1 MQGIGTLLQ
10 ASPFG
15 GARRT
20 TLTYC
25 SLKSSNTKQ
34 KERKTPIYLTT
45 HFHKRTTTSERRHKI
60 IYNYAEK
67 KTEKGLQMHL
77 TTQFQ
82 TFPDRKQGICPQQ
95 TVLPTTLNI
104 QFVEGKHTTYRGK
117 TDALP
122 SEKERTSLK
131 REYQRSISTV
141 NISIHNWLSTEYK
154 KSLARME
161 TNRPLV
167 GKKRFSANRKYKV
180 SKRQSPRRR
189 KL

>member
-1 MQGIGTLLQ
+1 M
-10 ASPFG
+10 
-15 GARRT
+15 
-20 TLTYC
+20 
-25 SLKSSNTKQ
+25 
-34 KERKTPIYLTT
+34 
-45 HFHKRTTTSERRHKI
+45 
-60 IYNYAEK
+60 
-67 KTEKGLQMHL
+67 TEKGLQMHL
-77 TTQFQ
+77 TAQFQ

-122 SEKERTSLK
+122 SKKERTNLK
-131 REYQRSISTV
+131 REYPRSISTV
-141 NISIHNWLSTEYK
+141 NISIHNWLSTKYR

-161 TNRPLV
+161 TNRPPV

-189 KL
+189 KMRKKPAEKKGKSRKSEKKIVNLQPYETNIPSNKQR